1 VPPYTIVGCVQIVTF
16 LGLTFQAPPCH
27 YLARG
32 KCPQR
37 KGKKMAQYP
46 VRTVYY
52 FDQVV
57 EADTA
62 EQAMLLGGD
71 FQPSEHDVWS
81 LGLTEIDRTAESE
94 PVS

>member
-1 VPPYTIVGCVQIVTF
+1 
-16 LGLTFQAPPCH
+16 
-27 YLARG
+27 
-32 KCPQR
+32 
-37 KGKKMAQYP
+37 MAQYP

>member
-1 VPPYTIVGCVQIVTF
+1 
-16 LGLTFQAPPCH
+16 
-27 YLARG
+27 
-32 KCPQR
+32 
-37 KGKKMAQYP
+37 MAQYP

-62 EQAMLLGGD
+62 EQAMLLGED
-71 FQPSEHDVWS
+71 FQPSSNEIWS